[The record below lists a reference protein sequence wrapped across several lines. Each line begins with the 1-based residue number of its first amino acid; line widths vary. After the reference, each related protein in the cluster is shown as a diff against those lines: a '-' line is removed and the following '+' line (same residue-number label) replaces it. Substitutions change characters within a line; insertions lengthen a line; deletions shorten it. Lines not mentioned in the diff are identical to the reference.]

1 MNPYVDVFQMCPN
14 NFHNHLKWQDTV
26 YRTPT
31 PGEFKRTHVFTICKT
46 GHGITGFTTDA
57 NSATTLLKQDHN
69 EATIRTDSL
78 LPTAKS
84 KKARRLDPIARARK
98 IANMELNLEEL
109 NPTPLK
115 PIKQVELWKKWAP
128 LIPEKYRADTCPK
141 PTDAIIN
148 SIKERNREKT
158 KNRTMQKKL
167 QNAKE
172 ISDKISEKPR

>member
-1 MNPYVDVFQMCPN
+1 
-14 NFHNHLKWQDTV
+14 
-26 YRTPT
+26 
-31 PGEFKRTHVFTICKT
+31 
-46 GHGITGFTTDA
+46 
-57 NSATTLLKQDHN
+57 
-69 EATIRTDSL
+69 
-78 LPTAKS
+78 
-84 KKARRLDPIARARK
+84 
-98 IANMELNLEEL
+98 MELNLEEL

-172 ISDKISEKPR
+172 ISDKNSEKPR